1 MQGMYIRV
9 EVCRYV
15 QAVNVHVQYVML
27 YDMIVVGV
35 TMSDTTHVTVYVYR
49 CYCDV
54 KYVQGCLF
62 VYSAAVASVPGTRA
76 HK

>member
-1 MQGMYIRV
+1 MIPYCYNYVHLCATVFARPNKWRYMHIRV

-27 YDMIVVGV
+27 YDMIVIGV
-35 TMSDTTHVTVYVYR
+35 TMSDTMHVTVYVYR

-54 KYVQGCLF
+54 
-62 VYSAAVASVPGTRA
+62 
-76 HK
+76 